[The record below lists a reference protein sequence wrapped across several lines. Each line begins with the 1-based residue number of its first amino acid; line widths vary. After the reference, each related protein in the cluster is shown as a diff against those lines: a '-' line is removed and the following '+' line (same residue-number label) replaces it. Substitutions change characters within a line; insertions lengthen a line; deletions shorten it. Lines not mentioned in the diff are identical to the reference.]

1 MAISKLDLQDVGVH
15 LMAASPNS
23 MTVLLTILYDVAV
36 VVRTDLGLVWVWFGF
51 VGPSGDEV
59 DEKRRD
65 EKRREEMR
73 REEMRREEMRREEM
87 RREEMRREEM
97 RREEMRREEERW
109 LRLCVDAS

>member
-65 EKRREEMR
+65 EKRRDEKRRDEKRRDEKRRDEKRRDEKRRDEKGGGEMVKTVR
-73 REEMRREEMRREEM
+73 R
-87 RREEMRREEM
+87 
-97 RREEMRREEERW
+97 
-109 LRLCVDAS
+109 C